1 MKQVHMRTQMLKSG
15 VEEVY
20 MISMEGS
27 DKSLNFYT
35 LLTFR
40 ISLQLL
46 RPKLENPDAR
56 RETSV

>member
-40 ISLQLL
+40 ISLKLL